1 MRIIFGV
8 GPINF
13 GKRQGGPRGGATTFG
28 MRPVPKSQMR
38 KHRMRLALLPQA
50 MLAELATLE
59 APLLR

>member
-13 GKRQGGPRGGATTFG
+13 GKRQVGPRGGATIFG

-38 KHRMRLALLPQA
+38 KHQMRL
-50 MLAELATLE
+50 TLFPKVMR
-59 APLLR
+59 A